1 VGKGWGQGFRF
12 FQICGIE
19 NLANSSKN
27 LTKLVECTPQK
38 KKNPKFPDT
47 FAKKARN
54 FIRKKSLDGV

>member
-38 KKNPKFPDT
+38 KKKIQNFPILLPK
-47 FAKKARN
+47 KLEISSEKN
-54 FIRKKSLDGV
+54 H